1 MALHLVVDFRKLVV
15 RYEYRVENFL
25 GLVHLGRI
33 VILLKTCL

>member
-1 MALHLVVDFRKLVV
+1 MALHLATDFRRLVV
-15 RYEYRVENFL
+15 RYEYRAENFL